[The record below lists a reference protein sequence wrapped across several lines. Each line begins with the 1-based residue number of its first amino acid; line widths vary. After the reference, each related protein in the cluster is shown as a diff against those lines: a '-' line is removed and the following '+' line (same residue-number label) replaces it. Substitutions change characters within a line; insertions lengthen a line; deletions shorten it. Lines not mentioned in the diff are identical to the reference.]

1 MAIYTVTIRKQLT
14 GTVHKWTNQYF
25 VNAGNDLAA
34 ADIGEQIAF
43 VEQSVHRTNV
53 HLYQLDV
60 RQAGT
65 GHLGIQ
71 RGIDVTGTNPI
82 PSGAKMLPLWNVAMV
97 NMSSG
102 VDRNDRKFLRL
113 PLYSADINTDAL
125 DSTFRDSVDTLYSSN
140 LLEIV
145 GLVNTWGRPFIN
157 ASCAALIHDRDVDHH
172 RRHRPG
178 FHRGWVP
185 GDHA

>member
-1 MAIYTVTIRKQLT
+1 MAIYDVVIRKELT
-14 GTVHKWTNQYF
+14 GSTHKWTNQYF
-25 VNAGNDLAA
+25 VNAANDLAA
-34 ADIGEQIAF
+34 ADVGEQIAF
-43 VEQSVHRTNV
+43 CEQSVHRTNV

-71 RGIDVTGTNPI
+71 RGIDMTGVMPI
-82 PSGAKMLPLWNVAMV
+82 PTSGIRLPLWNVVMV

-113 PLYSADINTDAL
+113 PLYANDLNSDAL
-125 DSTFRDSVDTLYSSN
+125 DNTFRASIDTLYCAN
-140 LLEIV
+140 LLEVV
-145 GLVNTWGRPFIN
+145 GLVNTWGRPLVN
-157 ASCAALIHDRDVDHH
+157 ASTSLLVHDRDTGHH

>member
-1 MAIYTVTIRKQLT
+1 VAIYSVVIHKELT
-14 GTVHKWTNQYF
+14 GTLHRWTNQYF

-34 ADIGEQIAF
+34 ADEGEAIAF
-43 VEQSVHRTNV
+43 IEHQIHRPTV
-53 HLYQLDV
+53 HLYKLDV

-71 RGIDVTGTNPI
+71 RGINMTGTLAVPAGST
-82 PSGAKMLPLWNVAMV
+82 PLPLWNVVMV

-102 VDRNDRKFLRL
+102 VDRNDRKFIRC
-113 PLYSADINTDAL
+113 PLYSADLNGDAL
-125 DSTFRDSVDTLYSSN
+125 DSDFRDSIDTLYSSN
-140 LLEIV
+140 LITMASV
-145 GLVNTWGRPFIN
+145 VNTWGRPFIN
-157 ASCAALIHDRDVDHH
+157 ASCSPLVHDRDINRS

-185 GDHA
+185 D